1 MLSLKNLICGVLL
14 VAVSTLALS
23 QPIADADPIPV
34 NGKIVDK
41 FSQEPVEGRIHYESL
56 PYGSKIGVFRGN
68 DFSFK
73 LEGSSEYLIK
83 VDAEGYAT
91 YYGKVKAEDAQDGVI
106 ETIVELAPDGENKL
120 IRLDRLIFAL
130 GKDEITEVSHD
141 ELDELAA
148 MLEDNP
154 EMVIQLEGHTD
165 FRGNAKQNMR
175 LSERRVGAVRDYL
188 VKKGIKKK
196 RIRTKAFGGTKPLSR
211 SNAEDA
217 RRKNRRVEVRIL
229 AS

>member
-1 MLSLKNLICGVLL
+1 MRLLRSIFLYFLTIAAFGSLYGQGEVEI
-14 VAVSTLALS
+14 
-23 QPIADADPIPV
+23 PISV

-41 FSQEPVEGRIHYESL
+41 VSKEPVEGRIYYESL
-56 PYGSKIGVFRGN
+56 PYGSKIGVFKGR

-73 LEGSSEYLIK
+73 LEGSTEYSIK
-83 VDAEGYAT
+83 VEAEGYAT
-91 YYGKVKAEDAQDGVI
+91 YFGKVKAEEAENGSI
-106 ETIVELAPDGENKL
+106 EALIELTLEGANQL

-148 MLEDNP
+148 MLEESP

-165 FRGNAKQNMR
+165 FRGNAKQNMQ
-175 LSERRVGAVRDYL
+175 LSERRVLAVRDYL

-211 SNAEDA
+211 SNDEDS
-217 RRKNRRVEVRIL
+217 RSKNRRVEVRIL
-229 AS
+229 SS